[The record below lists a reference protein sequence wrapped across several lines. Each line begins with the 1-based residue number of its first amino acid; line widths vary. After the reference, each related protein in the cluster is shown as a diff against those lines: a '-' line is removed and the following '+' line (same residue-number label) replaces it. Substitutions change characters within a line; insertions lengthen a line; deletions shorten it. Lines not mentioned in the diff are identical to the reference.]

1 MYELLHELA
10 NDLKLRILGN
20 FKKILEMAGIKDKC
34 PAGQLKSKV
43 WQLRHRIEKKTVIK
57 NKYFTQKPILLI
69 SRIRPQCFVQ
79 H

>member
-20 FKKILEMAGIKDKC
+20 FKKIIEMDVIKEKC

-43 WQLRHRIEKKTVIK
+43 WQLRHRIAKKNQILNISHK
-57 NKYFTQKPILLI
+57 NLFY
-69 SRIRPQCFVQ
+69 
-79 H
+79 

>member
-34 PAGQLKSKV
+34 PAGQLKSNV
-43 WQLRHRIEKKTVIK
+43 WQLRHRIAKK
-57 NKYFTQKPILLI
+57 QILNI
-69 SRIRPQCFVQ
+69 SHINLFY
-79 H
+79 

>member
-43 WQLRHRIEKKTVIK
+43 WQLRHRIAKKTDLK
-57 NKYFTQKPILLI
+57 HFTYKPILLI
-69 SRIRPQCFVQ
+69 SRIRPQYFVQ
-79 H
+79 D

>member
-34 PAGQLKSKV
+34 PADQLKSKV
-43 WQLRHRIEKKTVIK
+43 WQLRHRIEKK
-57 NKYFTQKPILLI
+57 NSY
-69 SRIRPQCFVQ
+69 
-79 H
+79 